1 MTKKSEAQGMTPE
14 DARKI
19 IRSAAEAPEGMK
31 DAILNSMT
39 LQELIEFHGATLEA
53 AQTIAAE
60 LLAQKI
66 KMGGM
71 LKEIQSNMTD
81 KQYREILRKSKTRAK
96 DAREMILLYE
106 SCQK

>member
-19 IRSAAEAPEGMK
+19 IRSAAEAPEGMR
-31 DAILNSMT
+31 DALLNSMT
-39 LQELIEFHGATLEA
+39 AQELTAFHSVAQEA

-71 LKEIQSNMTD
+71 LKDIQNNMTD
-81 KQYREILRKSKTRAK
+81 KQYREILRKSNTRAK